1 MGRDGWYNNFMAEE
15 VTLGD
20 VDLTTVKARTLSGI
34 VTLISRSFIL
44 QIVASGGFLLLSIF
58 LGIPEIGLFIAVN
71 DLVSIL
77 GYFSDIGL
85 AASLVQK
92 KEKVTISDLRTTFT
106 IQQTIVIV
114 LIAIMLLLSPVLM
127 NYYNIADNGRWL
139 LYSLLAA
146 FFLASLKTIPSVV
159 LERQVRFEVLAAV
172 EVVETIV
179 FYLVAVTLAWRGA
192 GVMSYAWAVILRG
205 VVGTG
210 LIYYL
215 APWPVG
221 IGWSKA
227 SLKTLLSFGIPYQLN
242 TLMAVVKDRFV
253 NIALW
258 KIIGQEG
265 VGIIGWAQTWSQ
277 KPLRFIMDNVTRVTF
292 PSYARLQEHPEEL
305 KRAIEKTLFF
315 ITAATFPIL
324 AGIAILAFKIVNII
338 PKYNKWEIALLPL
351 SLYCINSAL
360 ASISTPLTN
369 TLNAIGKVK
378 VNTFLMI
385 MWTVLTWILTPWMAI
400 EYGFIGVAYASAII
414 SFTSFIPV
422 IIVRRLTNFSL
433 VISVGPPALAT
444 LVMATFTLIW
454 SNVTPIAIWAVV
466 SNIGLSAI
474 IFSLCLYLI
483 SPKTLITDSKKI
495 FYAFRKK

>member
-1 MGRDGWYNNFMAEE
+1 MAEE

-44 QIVASGGFLLLSIF
+44 QIVATGGFLLLSIF
-58 LGIPEIGLFIAVN
+58 LGRPEIGLFIAVN

-85 AASLVQK
+85 AASLIQK
-92 KEKVTISDLRTTFT
+92 KEKVSVIDLRTTFS
-106 IQQTIVIV
+106 IQQLIV
-114 LIAIMLLLSPVLM
+114 LVSLGLMLILSPVLM
-127 NYYNIADNGRWL
+127 NYYHIADNGKWL
-139 LYSLLAA
+139 FYSLLTA
-146 FFLASLKTIPSVV
+146 FFLASLKTIPSVI
-159 LERQVRFEVLAAV
+159 LERQVHFEVLAAV

-179 FYLVAVTLAWRGA
+179 FYVVAVTLAWRGA

-205 VVGTG
+205 VIGTG

-215 APWPVG
+215 APWPIG
-221 IGWSKA
+221 IAWSKS
-227 SLKTLLSFGIPYQLN
+227 SLKSLLSFGLPYQLN
-242 TLMAVVKDRFV
+242 SLMAVVKDRFM

-258 KIIGQEG
+258 RIVGPDG

-292 PSYARLQEHPEEL
+292 PSYSRLQDNPDEL

-324 AGIAILAFKIVNII
+324 AGVAILAFKIVHLI
-338 PKYNKWEIALLPL
+338 PRYGKWEIALVPL
-351 SLYCINSAL
+351 TLFCINSAL

-378 VNTFLMI
+378 TNTYLMI
-385 MWTVLTWILTPWMAI
+385 MWTTLTWILTPYMAI
-400 EYGFIGVAYASAII
+400 RYGFVGVAYATAII
-414 SFTSFIPV
+414 SLTSFIPV
-422 IIVRRLTNFSL
+422 YIVRQLTKFSI
-433 VISVGPPALAT
+433 VDSVGGPAIAT
-444 LVMATFTLIW
+444 LIMSVFSILFARI
-454 SNVTPIAIWAVV
+454 TPTAVWAVII
-466 SNIGLSAI
+466 NIIGSAGLFALS
-474 IFSLCLYLI
+474 LYLI
-483 SPKTLITDSKKI
+483 SGQKLITDGKKLL
-495 FYAFRKK
+495 YAVRKK